1 MLNCAGGVPG
11 GAARPPVLLFE
22 RYGPGFD
29 LRHGG
34 GVERALYELGK
45 ALAARGARVHWYSQD
60 DCPDGERLA
69 AYAATL
75 GADAVFPLCDSALFW
90 REARRLPAWLRE
102 RMVRIWHDV
111 GALTQGRGVLAPC
124 ARHAAEQGAQ
134 QPCSAAHAEPAAYA
148 ADVFFRDDSW
158 TRCFPRRH
166 YIPWAVDH
174 LPARDYRDPDGPIL
188 LLAGKA
194 QLELSGAVVAACRSA
209 GVPVRV
215 IFSGWSRLG
224 REAKAFFQLAEHRAG
239 CEVIDDYC
247 LEDDHARVFGGV
259 SAAFVL
265 SQYHETFNFL
275 AAECVHF
282 GLPVVALAC
291 SGATRSFASLALD
304 APGALQNTV
313 ASGRFRTLAV
323 AARPPWGWRDV
334 ATAYIDLVQG
344 LHGAAGQVTRALS
357 T

>member
-1 MLNCAGGVPG
+1 MLSDAG
-11 GAARPPVLLFE
+11 GAARPLALLFE

-34 GVERALYELGK
+34 GVERALYELGH
-45 ALAARGARVHWYSQD
+45 ALAACGAQVHWYTQE
-60 DCPDGERLA
+60 DCPDAQRLA
-69 AYAATL
+69 AHAAAL

-90 REARRLPAWLRE
+90 RQAHTLPASLRAT
-102 RMVRIWHDV
+102 MVRIWHDV

-124 ARHAAEQGAQ
+124 PRHGTAQGAD
-134 QPCSAAHAEPAAYA
+134 QPCGAAHAAPEAYA
-148 ADVFFRDDSW
+148 ADVFFRDDAW

-166 YIPWAVDH
+166 TIPWAVDH
-174 LPARDYRDPDGPIL
+174 LPARDYRDPAGPIL
-188 LLAGKA
+188 LLAGKS
-194 QLELSGAVVAACRSA
+194 QLELTAGVVAACRAA

-215 IFSGWSRLG
+215 IFSGWSSLG
-224 REAKAFFQLAEHRAG
+224 RQAKAYFQVAERRAG

-247 LEDDHARVFGGV
+247 LEEDHARVFGGI

-282 GLPVVALAC
+282 GLPVVALSC
-291 SGATRSFASLALD
+291 SGATRSFAALALD
-304 APGALQNTV
+304 TPDALRDTV

-334 ATAYIDLVQG
+334 AAAYIDLAQG
-344 LHGAAGQVTRALS
+344 LRGAGQVRHALS